1 MEPFMNPINQPT
13 KCFRSNSNPSAIH
26 SIHRLIKLFI
36 NHHLPPD
43 LIVFF
48 LWWVATHGFSGW
60 AINVVDKLH
69 KWSSKKSQFQ
79 SWIERIKR
87 AGLPEE
93 NSLAIPC
100 RIITGGASNIHI
112 HSLDSSSYSYGILA
126 PCI

>member
-1 MEPFMNPINQPT
+1 MEPFINPINQPT
-13 KCFRSNSNPSAIH
+13 KFFRSNSNPSAIH
-26 SIHRLIKLFI
+26 SIHRQIKLFI

-48 LWWVATHGFSGW
+48 L
-60 AINVVDKLH
+60 
-69 KWSSKKSQFQ
+69 FQ

-100 RIITGGASNIHI
+100 RIITGGGGASNIHI